1 MIEYSELQLALLFWN
16 FTMKICYQKDLYNQ
30 QKPMISL
37 NRQITKKN
45 KIYQHIHLFIQIE
58 NFKTYLFNLDVDSK
72 DHKQQ

>member
-1 MIEYSELQLALLFWN
+1 
-16 FTMKICYQKDLYNQ
+16 
-30 QKPMISL
+30 MISL